1 MKRTP
6 HRRPGLALWPARPP
20 LDRSALDAAKSAVP
34 ISTAWRALGLPG
46 EPALTCRSPLR
57 EERHPSFS
65 LSPDGLL
72 WHDFTTGEGGDVV
85 SFVKRATACNDAE
98 AIRRVLDLAG
108 LDTAPAL
115 PPLALAPRQ
124 GPARP
129 AAAPYDGLTG
139 LDLQPLTLAEV
150 HTLQALRAFA
160 FTAGLEIANRRG
172 LLRVADVRHRG
183 ETHRAWI
190 LTDAARRSAQA
201 RRLDGESWQSG
212 GGVSFKSK
220 SLRTDPEAPPGLADV
235 LEHNRPAVLL
245 CEGEPDTLAAL
256 TFAWLAGHDE
266 RVGVLCLTG
275 TSKGLPPAVSAP
287 LVGRRVRILRQ
298 SDKPRPDGSRPSHR
312 AALAWLESLT
322 AAGIACDVA
331 NLDGL
336 TCADGTPAK
345 DVADLLRRPAHLETL
360 EPIAAALLAGLLT

>member
-1 MKRTP
+1 MNTAA
-6 HRRPGLALWPARPP
+6 HRRSGVCRWPSRPALS
-20 LDRSALDAAKSAVP
+20 RSALDAAKSAVP
-34 ISTAWRALGLPG
+34 ISAAWRALGLLG
-46 EPALTCRSPLR
+46 EPARLCCSPFR

-65 LSPDGLL
+65 ISPDGLL

-85 SFVKRATACNDAE
+85 SFVKRAAACNDAE
-98 AIRRVLDLAG
+98 AIRRVLDLVGGNAS
-108 LDTAPAL
+108 PV
-115 PPLALAPRQ
+115 ALAPRQ
-124 GPARP
+124 GPTRP
-129 AAAPYDGLTG
+129 SAAPYDGLAD
-139 LDLQPLTLAEV
+139 LNLQPLTLAEV
-150 HTLQALRAFA
+150 HTLQALRGFA
-160 FTAGLEIANRRG
+160 FSAGLELANRRG

-183 ETHRAWI
+183 ETLRAWI
-190 LTDAARRSAQA
+190 LTDAARRSAQS

-220 SLRTDPEAPPGLADV
+220 SLRTDPAAPPGLADV
-235 LEHNRPAVLL
+235 VENDRPAVLL

-256 TFAWLAGHDE
+256 TFAWLAGQDE
-266 RVGVLCLTG
+266 RVGVLCLAG
-275 TSKGLPPAVSAP
+275 TSKGIPPAVCAA

-336 TCADGTPAK
+336 TRADGTPTK
-345 DVADLLRRPAHLETL
+345 DVADLLRHPAHLETL